1 MDEFR
6 QDLRYSVRMLLQS
19 PAFSLIVI
27 VTLALGIGA
36 NTAIFSLINELILR
50 PLPFPQ
56 PDRIVRVPYG
66 SSYPDF
72 QDWKERSNLL
82 EEFGGIRPQ
91 FFDLTQGAEPERLNG
106 ALVSGNFFSL
116 LRVQPAIG
124 RTIRASDDVPGGE
137 HVILLSHVFWRTRL
151 ASNPDPVGNTISLSG
166 TSYRIIGVMP
176 EDFEVPH
183 LKAEMWAPIQVES
196 PGETTAR
203 GAHTMAGISRLKPGV
218 TLQQA
223 QSEMNNIMASLR
235 KLYPEENA
243 ERTIVLVPWQ
253 KHLVADAE
261 PRLWMLLG
269 AVGFVL
275 LIAVT
280 NVSGLLLA
288 RAGGRGREIA
298 IRRALGAGRLRLIRQ
313 LLMESIVLAFVGG
326 ALALLVAPWISQLIF
341 TLNPGSVIEP
351 RTIQVDAPVLIFT
364 SAVAIFAGILF
375 GLFPALHAT
384 RPDLNDLLKE
394 GARGSDGRSTQRLRS
409 AMVIAELTLALV
421 LLIGAGLLI
430 RSFGLLSG
438 VDPGFK
444 SQQLLTANITL
455 PLNRFADIPK
465 RTMFFQQALEKV
477 AALPGVESA
486 SFNSELP
493 FGTGGVFHNLAVE
506 GVTVETGH
514 EPEIYS
520 RSISPD
526 FFRTLNIP
534 LRKGRY
540 FTDADKANAPLVAI
554 VNESMVR
561 AIFHG
566 EDPIG
571 KRVMWARSEQP
582 LWMTIVGVVADIRA
596 FSLDAD
602 DQPAIY
608 APFAQEQQFWK
619 SWLNLI
625 VRSSVDPNTLLA
637 PIRRAV
643 SEVDPTIPVA
653 DIQTM
658 DHLIGASFSDR
669 KFYMVLLGSFAGLAL
684 FLAALG
690 IYGVISYSVNR
701 RVHDLGV
708 RMALGARRSDILRLV
723 IGQALKLTAGGL
735 ALGLLASVFLSRFL
749 KSLLYAI
756 APTDLITFVAV
767 SVVLGIVA
775 LLASYLPA
783 RRASSV
789 DPVIALRYE

>member
-6 QDLRYSVRMLLQS
+6 QDLRYSLRMLLQS

-36 NTAIFSLINELILR
+36 NTAIFSMINELILR
-50 PLPFPQ
+50 PLPFPESN
-56 PDRIVRVPYG
+56 RIVRVPYG
-66 SSYPDF
+66 SSYLDF
-72 QDWKERSNLL
+72 QDWKERSTLL

-106 ALVSGNFFSL
+106 ALVSGNFFPI
-116 LRVQPAIG
+116 LRTSPSVG
-124 RTIRASDDVPGGE
+124 RYIQSTDDVPGGE
-137 HVILLSHVFWRTRL
+137 HVILLSNSFWMTRF
-151 ASNPDPVGNTISLSG
+151 SGNPEIVGKTISLSG
-166 TSYRIIGVMP
+166 TGYRIIGVMP
-176 EDFEVPH
+176 EGFQVPH
-183 LKAEMWAPIQVES
+183 LKAELWAPIQVES
-196 PGETTAR
+196 PGESTAR
-203 GAHTMAGISRLKPGV
+203 GAHTMAGISRLKPGA

-223 QSEMNNIMASLR
+223 QSEMNNIMTALR
-235 KLYPEENA
+235 KLFPEENA
-243 ERTIVLVPWQ
+243 ERTVVLVPWQ

-269 AVGFVL
+269 AVAFVL

-288 RAGGRGREIA
+288 RASGRGREVA
-298 IRRALGAGRLRLIRQ
+298 IRRALGAGRGRLIKQ
-313 LLMESIVLAFVGG
+313 LLMESIVLAFLGG
-326 ALALLVAPWISQLIF
+326 ALALLVAPWISQIIF
-341 TLNPGSVIEP
+341 TLNPGGIIEP
-351 RTIQVDAPVLIFT
+351 RSIQIDSSVLIFT
-364 SAVAIFAGILF
+364 GGVAILAGILF
-375 GLFPALHAT
+375 GLFPALQAT
-384 RPDLNDLLKE
+384 RPDFNDLLKE
-394 GARGSDGRSTQRLRS
+394 GARGSDGRSTHRLRS

-430 RSFGLLSG
+430 RSFGLLAG
-438 VDPGFK
+438 VNPGFD
-444 SQQLLTANITL
+444 SQRLLTANITL
-455 PLNRFADIPK
+455 PLNRFADISK
-465 RTMFFQQALEKV
+465 RTLFFQQALEKV

-540 FTDADKANAPLVAI
+540 FTEADKANAPLVAI
-554 VNESMVR
+554 VNESMAR
-561 AIFHG
+561 TIFHG
-566 EDPIG
+566 ADPIG

-582 LWMTIVGVVADIRA
+582 LWMTIIGVVADIRA

-619 SWLNLI
+619 TWLNLV
-625 VRSSVDPNTLLA
+625 VRTSVDPNTLTA
-637 PIRRAV
+637 SIRRAV

-658 DHLIGASFSDR
+658 DQLIGASFSDR
-669 KFYMVLLGSFAGLAL
+669 KFYMVLLGSFAALAL
-684 FLAALG
+684 FLSAIG

-701 RVHDLGV
+701 RVHDLGI

-723 IGQALKLTAGGL
+723 IGQALKLTSVGL
-735 ALGLLASVFLSRFL
+735 ALGLLASVLLSRFL
-749 KSLLYAI
+749 KGLLYEI
-756 APTDLITFVAV
+756 APTDIVTFGAV
-767 SVVLGIVA
+767 TAVLGIVA
-775 LLASYLPA
+775 LLASYVPA